1 MTKLMRKKNLPRR
14 RKEEK
19 QGPRAD
25 GLDESKP
32 HFASDRRDLNISFP
46 RLTKKDLLSLAFGDT
61 SPAQINILT
70 ENFSMPRAERL
81 MGCHIPEAGRPL
93 STVSVICV
101 TMQVALRLIPALAP
115 LILKR
120 YWHFMLTDV
129 SPLCDHRGLEVIR
142 TFPLRH

>member
-1 MTKLMRKKNLPRR
+1 MRKKNLPRR

-32 HFASDRRDLNISFP
+32 HFCLRSSRPKYIFSSPHQKRSALPCFW
-46 RLTKKDLLSLAFGDT
+46 DT

-70 ENFSMPRAERL
+70 ENFSIPRAERFDGL
-81 MGCHIPEAGRPL
+81 PYCIPEAGRPL